1 MNQQNTHPLQLAVE
15 ELKTLP
21 TIDIKGKAYTT
32 VANRIA
38 IFRRYFAD
46 YSIVTNILHDDNIR
60 VVSQTTITSP
70 DGVVIATGLA
80 EEFRGEN
87 FINTTSAL
95 ENVET
100 SSIGRA
106 LACLSLGGSEYASAN
121 EMENALSQQTH
132 ITQNNN
138 QRTTNQHSYQP
149 QRQNTRQT
157 TNDNYD
163 ALINVGLQIVENN
176 GYLCVYG
183 DKVFENKELIK
194 KHGFLWSTKDRLWMK
209 PSYEQRAA

>member
-1 MNQQNTHPLQLAVE
+1 MNHQNTHPLQLAVE

-38 IFRRYFAD
+38 VFRRYFAD
-46 YSIVTNILHDDNIR
+46 YSIITNILHDDDIR
-60 VVSQTTITSP
+60 VVSQTTITNP

-121 EMENALSQQTH
+121 EMENAISH
-132 ITQNNN
+132 NN
-138 QRTTNQHSYQP
+138 QKTTNQHRYQP

-157 TNDNYD
+157 NNDTYD

-209 PSYEQRAA
+209 QSYEQRAA

>member
-21 TIDIKGKAYTT
+21 TIDIKGKSYTT

-38 IFRRYFAD
+38 VFRRYFAD
-46 YSIVTNILHDDNIR
+46 YSIVTNILHDDDIR

-121 EMENALSQQTH
+121 EMENAISH
-132 ITQNNN
+132 NN

-157 TNDNYD
+157 TNDTYD